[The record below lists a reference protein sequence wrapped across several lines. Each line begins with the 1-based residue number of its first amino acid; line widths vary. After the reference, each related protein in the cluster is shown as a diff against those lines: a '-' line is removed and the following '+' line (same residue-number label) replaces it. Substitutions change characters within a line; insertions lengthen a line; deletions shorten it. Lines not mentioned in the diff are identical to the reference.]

1 MLRRLLAVAPAALLL
16 LVLAHA
22 PRSLAQSAPG
32 AMAIAPAVAAPAVAA
47 SAHVL
52 VDLTSGQTLAAA
64 NADEKRDPAS
74 LTKLMTAYLAFGA
87 LRQKAIVPSQMV
99 TVSQRAWRAEGS
111 RMFIEPRRSVSVEE
125 LLKGMIVQSG
135 NDASI
140 ALAELLGGSEEAFVA
155 KMNQEA
161 ARLGMANTRFANA
174 TGLSGPQHYSTAE
187 DLAKLAGALIRDY
200 PEYYPLYAL
209 KEFRYNNIA
218 QANRNRLL
226 WTDPHVDGVK
236 TGHTEQAGWC
246 LIASALRGERRLLS
260 VVLGAASDASRAAES
275 QKLLN
280 FGFQAFDT
288 VSLYQAGKPVAA
300 LDVWKGAAKQ
310 VGAGFVADR
319 HLTLPKG
326 QADKLQ
332 LTLVAQERLI
342 APVQR
347 GQRVGVVRVAFDGK
361 PVAEFPLIALEDV
374 GPASLFGRA
383 WDTVRLW
390 FK

>member
-1 MLRRLLAVAPAALLL
+1 MLRRFLAVAPAALLL

-32 AMAIAPAVAAPAVAA
+32 AMAIPPAVAAPAVAA
-47 SAHVL
+47 SAYFL
-52 VDLTSGQTLAAA
+52 VDLTSGQTLVAA

-99 TVSQRAWRAEGS
+99 TVSQKAWRAEGS

-140 ALAELLGGSEEAFVA
+140 ALAELVGGSEEAFVA

-174 TGLSGPQHYSTAE
+174 TGLSGPQHYSTAG

-288 VSLYQAGKPVAA
+288 VQLYQAGKPVAA

-310 VGAGFVADR
+310 VAAGFVADR

-347 GQRVGVVRVAFDGK
+347 GQRVGLVRVALDGK

-374 GPASLFGRA
+374 GPASLLGRA